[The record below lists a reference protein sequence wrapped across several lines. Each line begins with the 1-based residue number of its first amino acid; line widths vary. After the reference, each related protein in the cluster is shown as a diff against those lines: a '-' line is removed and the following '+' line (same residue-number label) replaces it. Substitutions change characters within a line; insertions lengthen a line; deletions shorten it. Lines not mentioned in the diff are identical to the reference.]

1 MGLILLLDLDILIME
16 YSTMLIKQ
24 SLRKN
29 GLKLALPI
37 LLSSNLAVA
46 ADADW
51 AEKMDIYVG
60 AGIGQSYLTPPTR
73 SGHSL
78 DDTTGDAWKIT
89 AGVDLTD
96 YISIEGFYANL
107 GRATV
112 DSGADV
118 SFRMK
123 GADAIFHYWAKG
135 EEREEGSVAVY
146 AKAGF
151 SYINTGMNFKRDET
165 TNVLVGLGT
174 EMYLPH
180 NFSVRLEAEKYY
192 ADADLFSV
200 SLVKRFGFRTAE
212 SNKQS
217 AQEAA
222 RKLAEDAKLEAE
234 QKKAAEQKALAD
246 KLAKAAA
253 MADSDQD
260 GVIDSA
266 DQCAGTAKEAKVD
279 ETGCVV
285 YSGTVGESISSE
297 ELKFDATDI
306 QFNVNSATPTE
317 SSNAA
322 LDKAATVLAGYG
334 SMKVEVQAHS
344 DSSGSAAYN
353 KTLSQKRADA
363 VVKYLVGKGIDASRL
378 SSVGYGE
385 AKPIAD
391 NSTAK
396 GRADNRRVE
405 FVVLSK

>member
-96 YISIEGFYANL
+96 YISIEGFYADL

-112 DSGADV
+112 DPSGDV
-118 SFRMK
+118 SFRMQ

-135 EEREEGSVAVY
+135 VEREEGSVALY
-146 AKAGF
+146 AKTGI
-151 SYINTGMNFKRDET
+151 SWINTDQNFKRDHT
-165 TNVLVGLGT
+165 TNIKVGLGG

-192 ADADLFSV
+192 ADADMFSV
-200 SLVKRFGFRTAE
+200 SLVKRFGFRTSEASKRSAE
-212 SNKQS
+212 
-217 AQEAA
+217 EAA
-222 RKLAEDAKLEAE
+222 RKLAEDAARE
-234 QKKAAEQKALAD
+234 KAAQEKALAE
-246 KLAKAAA
+246 KLAREAA

-260 GVIDSA
+260 GVIDSI
-266 DQCAGTAKEAKVD
+266 DKCAGTAKETKVD
-279 ETGCVV
+279 ETGCAV
-285 YSGTVGESISSE
+285 YVGTVGESISSE

-306 QFNVNSATPTE
+306 KFEVNSGTPTA
-317 SSNAA
+317 SSIDA
-322 LDKAATVLAGYG
+322 LDKAASVLSSYG
-334 SMKVEVQAHS
+334 AIKVEVQAHS

-353 KTLSQKRADA
+353 KKLSQKRAVS
-363 VVKYLVGKGIDASRL
+363 VVNYLVSKGVDASRL
-378 SSVGYGE
+378 TAVGVGE
-385 AKPIAD
+385 ARPAVD
-391 NSTAK
+391 NSTAA
-396 GRADNRRVE
+396 GRAKNRRVE

>member
-1 MGLILLLDLDILIME
+1 MP
-16 YSTMLIKQ
+16 IKQ
-24 SLRKN
+24 FLRKN
-29 GLKLALPI
+29 GLKLALPV

-46 ADADW
+46 ADSNW

-73 SGHSL
+73 SGFSL

-96 YISIEGFYANL
+96 YISIEGFYADL

-112 DSGADV
+112 DPSGDV
-118 SFRMK
+118 SFRMQ

-135 EEREEGSVAVY
+135 EERAEGSVAVY

-151 SYINTGMNFKRDET
+151 SYINTGMSFDRDESV
-165 TNVLVGLGT
+165 NALVGLGT

-200 SLVKRFGFRTAE
+200 SLVKRFGFRTSEA
-212 SNKQS
+212 SKQS

-222 RKLAEDAKLEAE
+222 RKLAEDAARE
-234 QKKAAEQKALAD
+234 KAAQEKALAE
-246 KLAKAAA
+246 KLAREAA

-260 GVIDSA
+260 GVIDSV
-266 DQCAGTAKEAKVD
+266 DQCAGTAKETKVD
-279 ETGCVV
+279 KTGCAIYV
-285 YSGTVGESISSE
+285 GTIGESISSE

-306 QFNVNSATPTE
+306 KFEVNSGTPTA
-317 SSNAA
+317 SSIDA
-322 LDKAATVLAGYG
+322 LDKAARVLSSYG
-334 SMKVEVQAHS
+334 TIKVEVQAHS

-353 KTLSQKRADA
+353 KTLSQKRAVS
-363 VVKYLVGKGIDASRL
+363 VVNYLVSKGVDASRL
-378 SSVGYGE
+378 TAVGIGE
-385 AKPIAD
+385 AKPAVD
-391 NSTAK
+391 NSTAE
-396 GRADNRRVE
+396 GRAKNRRVE